1 MLRGAGAAEG
11 YKKIARQRAPN
22 VVLLQGPVPKDDP
35 GKRVNVGTPIQ

>member
-22 VVLLQGPVPKDDP
+22 VVPRGPVPKDDP